1 VRVDFK
7 PPRFTEHD
15 RDLMMNKAKLRR
27 RYEQAVEKIGDRE
40 GETMAR
46 CVDGPDFLDTFLRD
60 SLNPVPGKSRI
71 PLMNRKFAKTFWRD
85 CDTILN
91 GLGFQY
97 MREESEGEDSVF
109 NEVWYLPKPEA
120 QQDPFQTTRR
130 SAIQDARYELNSMI
144 LAFPE
149 HERQNVRHVPMY
161 PVPSQGDVERVLACH
176 DYVKLAGRT
185 RSTNSTEEDHPY
197 YAGLGAVGDV
207 ADPLLKFAYYRQ
219 SEVDKE
225 NAPYYLECFQGIAR
239 GRKSESLETEAAMIT
254 SLGTPNRREIEDA
267 YRALGIE
274 PAHGAGLTDNF
285 LIDQAR
291 SRLPDISPSQREELR
306 RHLKVIGFARN
317 SEAIR

>member
-1 VRVDFK
+1 
-7 PPRFTEHD
+7 
-15 RDLMMNKAKLRR
+15 MMNKAKLRR

-176 DYVKLAGRT
+176 DCEFDK
-185 RSTNSTEEDHPY
+185 HCC
-197 YAGLGAVGDV
+197 
-207 ADPLLKFAYYRQ
+207 LLHY
-219 SEVDKE
+219 
-225 NAPYYLECFQGIAR
+225 
-239 GRKSESLETEAAMIT
+239 
-254 SLGTPNRREIEDA
+254 
-267 YRALGIE
+267 
-274 PAHGAGLTDNF
+274 
-285 LIDQAR
+285 
-291 SRLPDISPSQREELR
+291 
-306 RHLKVIGFARN
+306 
-317 SEAIR
+317 